1 MLEPRADGAA
11 VIRPQPTRCPS
22 SCRVAALH
30 HRLRDLTRACSMSS
44 SGHTLQPFQL
54 VGFNW

>member
-1 MLEPRADGAA
+1 MALQLYGRSPPGVAHVA
-11 VIRPQPTRCPS
+11 VLQRCIIE
-22 SCRVAALH
+22 CWNVT
-30 HRLRDLTRACSMSS
+30 LTFACSMSS